1 MHVLWCTFQYSSSNK
16 KGVLIKHDANK
27 SVAIFLVLLLINWIC
42 ENKKD
47 HNHKNKTCL
56 FCPKYLIIALNM
68 CFNAWQ
74 TDQHIERKMDK
85 KIDFTFFVKC

>member
-47 HNHKNKTCL
+47 HNHKKVISFKYFDKPNTDCLLKKKSMKTA
-56 FCPKYLIIALNM
+56 FPRNWKYNL
-68 CFNAWQ
+68 
-74 TDQHIERKMDK
+74 EK
-85 KIDFTFFVKC
+85 